1 MGMALLISCWF
12 IIESII
18 IPHGFLKWF
27 YLSFYIHPFF
37 LVFCQLFLWLQLLI
51 RWILFATFYP
61 FRIVCFLA
69 LFVFRFFRNRIIKI
83 FLSFNRV
90 ANDVQV
96 VTEEAGKF
104 SLVVQSCNRNEI
116 TGNSYIYSNISP
128 TPCKLTLIEFQ
139 KNELVEEINFEEHV
153 VLHGDENMEE
163 LNSCSDNDTGMD
175 GYIASTICR
184 SNSCSEDVG
193 SVEELD
199 SSSACSSYSPAEN
212 RDMTEFPPTAL
223 CVSVTSVAAERQVAV
238 RDEHQDQSDPFYKKY
253 TERMRWFDLLNYD
266 RTCGIS
272 R

>member
-1 MGMALLISCWF
+1 M
-12 IIESII
+12 
-18 IPHGFLKWF
+18 
-27 YLSFYIHPFF
+27 
-37 LVFCQLFLWLQLLI
+37 
-51 RWILFATFYP
+51 
-61 FRIVCFLA
+61 
-69 LFVFRFFRNRIIKI
+69 
-83 FLSFNRV
+83 

-153 VLHGDENMEE
+153 LLHGDENMEE

-175 GYIASTICR
+175 GYIASIICR